1 MESFGAL
8 FDYACLYKPKTY
20 CYTRLRVHSPNIVPE
35 STHFAK
41 LVSFFVEMCK
51 MSEIRNPCRFRT
63 LLQHCYNTGKVLDGR
78 KLTCRSFGLGAVGE
92 WLPTGC
98 SKPIQTSQQCLL
110 YTPLVQTVHLRWG
123 SARKR
128 FGGGNRKKQSLETVA
143 ELFSSLQTSK
153 PSPPLLPHPK
163 QCCGGF

>member
-1 MESFGAL
+1 
-8 FDYACLYKPKTY
+8 
-20 CYTRLRVHSPNIVPE
+20 
-35 STHFAK
+35 
-41 LVSFFVEMCK
+41 
-51 MSEIRNPCRFRT
+51 MSEIPTWKRLGT

-78 KLTCRSFGLGAVGE
+78 KLTCRSFGLGAVDE

-98 SKPIQTSQQCLL
+98 SKPQAVVRDTRTGSCFATGPHKPVNSASCIL
-110 YTPLVQTVHLRWG
+110 QTVHLRWG

-128 FGGGNRKKQSLETVA
+128 FGGGNRKKQSLEMVA

-153 PSPPLLPHPK
+153 PFPPLLPHPK

>member
-1 MESFGAL
+1 MYLTSYQFLKIVGEIVENCKINESWPGSVWNTPA
-8 FDYACLYKPKTY
+8 
-20 CYTRLRVHSPNIVPE
+20 
-35 STHFAK
+35 
-41 LVSFFVEMCK
+41 
-51 MSEIRNPCRFRT
+51 T
-63 LLQHCYNTGKVLDGR
+63 LLQSKATTGKVLDGR
-78 KLTCRSFGLGAVGE
+78 KTTNNLLVEVLGLVQSTSGCLLAVQNLKRWYETLGASCI
-92 WLPTGC
+92 L
-98 SKPIQTSQQCLL
+98 
-110 YTPLVQTVHLRWG
+110 QTVHLRWG